1 VDRIELRELRYFSAV
16 AEARSFTAAAKQL
29 HMAQPPLSSAIKK
42 LEKELDVVLFNR
54 TRSGVLLTPAGARL
68 LREANDILRRVGEI
82 GGVLHEHQANVP
94 RIRLGSVTSALSG
107 LLPLVLPS
115 VTDLM
120 APIVYAMQERAQ
132 VQALHDNTIEL
143 GLYRS
148 RRTEGVHHI
157 PLFDEPLYIALP
169 VEHVQASRTRVELSA
184 LASEPFIMFSRDR
197 APVAFDA
204 VTAAC
209 NRAGF
214 SPRVVHTT
222 DSDQMTFGLVACG
235 IGISI
240 VPELSTRMRLPGVVC
255 LPLSDTEAITPLSVA
270 VNEDGPIDIA
280 EQFTARCRAA
290 WERARANHYFD
301 A

>member
-1 VDRIELRELRYFSAV
+1 MDRVELRELRYFAAV

-54 TRSGVLLTPAGARL
+54 TRNGVLLTPAGARL

-82 GGVLHEHQANVP
+82 GGVLHEHQTEVP

-120 APIVYAMQERAQ
+120 APVVYAMQEKAQ
-132 VQALHDNTIEL
+132 HQALRDNAIEL
-143 GLYRS
+143 GIYRS
-148 RRTEGVHHI
+148 RRTEGLHHL
-157 PLFDEPLYIALP
+157 PLFEEPLYVALP
-169 VEHVQASRTRVELSA
+169 VEHPQASRTKVELST

-197 APVAFDA
+197 APIAFDA

-214 SPRVVHTT
+214 SPRVVHTS

-255 LPLSDTEAITPLSVA
+255 RQLSDTEAITPLAVM
-270 VNEDGPIDIA
+270 VNEDGPLDIA
-280 EQFTARCRAA
+280 EEFTARCRVA
-290 WERARANHYFD
+290 WQRARASQFFEV
-301 A
+301 